1 MKPGVSVFG
10 YVHAESGVGEHTRL
24 LVETIRSAGIDYSV
38 TPFTTT
44 LSRQQRSFLD
54 LGSTTAKFDTNI
66 IGVNADQVSVF
77 VETVGETQLAGRY
90 NVGLWA
96 WEIEEFPD
104 WMARQAVYFDEIWAN
119 SSFSAKAIAR
129 KVDVPVHPF
138 PLPIRTPLPRPRT
151 RYDFGLPESF
161 LFLFCFDLDSVFER
175 KNPLAVVDAFTEA
188 FDEMTGP
195 HLLMKSINGDRH
207 PDRVRL
213 LENVVADRRDIT
225 YRDGYETA
233 EDQDALMQA
242 CDAYVSLHRAE
253 GFGLTM
259 AEAMALGKP
268 VIATGYSGNL
278 DFMNAGN
285 SFLVPFEDVLIGGGC
300 DPYPHAAKWAEPD
313 VDAAAAM
320 MREVLE
326 SPEIVAE
333 KRARACQEIRESHS
347 PAARAAF
354 VTERLSKVWARA
366 D

>member
-1 MKPGVSVFG
+1 M
-10 YVHAESGVGEHTRL
+10 
-24 LVETIRSAGIDYSV
+24 
-38 TPFTTT
+38 
-44 LSRQQRSFLD
+44 
-54 LGSTTAKFDTNI
+54 
-66 IGVNADQVSVF
+66 
-77 VETVGETQLAGRY
+77 
-90 NVGLWA
+90 
-96 WEIEEFPD
+96 
-104 WMARQAVYFDEIWAN
+104 
-119 SSFSAKAIAR
+119 
-129 KVDVPVHPF
+129 
-138 PLPIRTPLPRPRT
+138 
-151 RYDFGLPESF
+151 
-161 LFLFCFDLDSVFER
+161 FER
-175 KNPLAVVDAFTEA
+175 KNPLAVVDAFTKA

-225 YRDGYETA
+225 YRDGYETV

-285 SFLVPFEDVLIGGGC
+285 SFLVPFEYVLIGGGC